1 MNLILKNY
9 FPIKMRQWMC
19 VCSIVFNFC
28 DPMDYSLPG
37 SSVHGIFQAGI
48 LEWIAISSFR
58 GSSHPRI
65 EPACIFCIGKWILY
79 HWVTWKG
86 DRHERWRILKNA
98 IMWGKWESQIVSV
111 EGGLN
116 HSPCTFSPAAHSP
129 FHQYFCCFS
138 LRREQ
143 DKKCLGALVRMFGS

>member
-19 VCSIVFNFC
+19 VCSIVFDFC

-48 LEWIAISSFR
+48 LEPIAISSFR
-58 GSSHPRI
+58 VFSHPRI
-65 EPACIFCIGKWILY
+65 EPACLSCIGKWILY

-86 DRHERWRILKNA
+86 DRHERRRILKNA
-98 IMWGKWESQIVSV
+98 ILWGNWESQIVSV

-116 HSPCTFSPAAHSP
+116 HSPCTFSP
-129 FHQYFCCFS
+129 CCS
-138 LRREQ
+138 LSLSSTLLLLLPKMWTGQ
-143 DKKCLGALVRMFGS
+143 KCLGAVV